1 MFSAKKK
8 NIFLETRSNFHLT
21 VKYFSLTNFSNGK
34 QTRENLE
41 CGQQKTTFLKQTG
54 PKSPTGRAKSS
65 PPIMMK
71 RSFTSSKLF
80 KQFHPESMVHLSVLP
95 RH

>member
-1 MFSAKKK
+1 
-8 NIFLETRSNFHLT
+8 LETRPNFHLT
-21 VKYFSLTNFSNGK
+21 VKCFLLINFSNGK

-41 CGQQKTTFLKQTG
+41 SGLQKTTFLKPTG

-80 KQFHPESMVHLSVLP
+80 KQLQVAPTTCNFHGYFFEYVT
-95 RH
+95 RNFF